1 MCRRATGSAITTFGR
16 NNFGFNNFGLNAVED
31 RTVHGDKPHFYGIA
45 RVIRAASIP
54 IILIWVAIAA
64 FLNVSVPQLEEVG
77 KLRSVS
83 MSPDDAPAVISMQRI
98 GEVFE
103 EYESNS
109 SVMIVLEG
117 QEPLGD
123 DTRAYYSELIADLEA
138 DTKHVEHIQDL
149 WSDPLTAAGAQSAD
163 GMSTYFQVY
172 LAGNQG
178 EALANESV
186 RAVQELVAESQPP
199 DGVAAYVT
207 GASALAAEQEEAG
220 HSSMRF
226 VEALTFLVITIMLVL
241 FFRSIVT
248 TLLILVMVGLSLMT
262 VRGAV
267 AFLGFHDIIG
277 LSTFATSLLVTL
289 AIAIAV
295 DYAIFLIGRYQEAK
309 GTGATSE
316 EAYYTM
322 FGGTAHVI
330 VGSGLTIAG
339 ATFCLSFTRLPY
351 FQSLGVPLALGMLV
365 LIAVAMT
372 FGPAVV
378 TVASKFG
385 LLAPKRDMRVRG
397 WRKVGA
403 ATVRWPG
410 AILVASVAVSL
421 IGLLALPGYQTSYN
435 DRKYL
440 PADIQSNIGYAAAER
455 HFSPAR
461 LNPEVLMVETD
472 HDLRNPADFIV
483 IEKIAKAL
491 FAVEGIGRVQT
502 ITRPDGKPIES
513 TSIPYIMSRQNT
525 TQQLN
530 EKYMLDRMDDMRAQ
544 ADSLQTTINVME
556 RMQALMTQMSAITT
570 SMVGKT
576 RTMTADITQLRDH
589 IADLD
594 DFVRPIR
601 NYFYWEPNCYNIP
614 VCHSMRSLFDLIDG
628 TNLLTENT
636 QELLPD
642 LERMAAI
649 MPELIAL
656 MPSQIESMKSQRDN
670 MLTQYQTQNSQLE
683 AGAEMSVDSGAMGD
697 AFNDAWNADTFYLPP
712 EAFENK
718 DFQSG
723 IEQFI
728 SPNGHAVRFI
738 IAHEDDPLS
747 PAGIEKIDGLKT
759 AAKEAIKGTPLEG
772 ARVYLGG
779 TAATF
784 KDMADGTRYDLLIAG
799 IAAIGLIFIIMLI
812 LTRAVIAAAVI
823 VGTVVLSLGAS
834 FGLSVLVWQ
843 HFVGIEL
850 HWMVLPMA
858 VIILLAVG
866 ADYNLLVVS
875 RLKEEIQAGVGTGL
889 IRTMGGSGSVVTA
902 AGMVFALTMMTMA
915 VSDLTII
922 GQVGTTIGMGLIFDT
937 LVIRSFMTPSIAA
950 LLGRWFWWPQKIRT
964 RPVPVPWG
972 AGASGGGDGDGD
984 GDDGGGGAPRA
995 RASAQ

>member
-1 MCRRATGSAITTFGR
+1 MSTPTRH
-16 NNFGFNNFGLNAVED
+16 D
-31 RTVHGDKPHFYGIA
+31 RPHFYGIA
-45 RVIRAASIP
+45 RVIRRASLP
-54 IILIWVAIAA
+54 IILIWVALAA
-64 FLNVSVPQLEEVG
+64 FLNIAVSQLEEVG
-77 KLRSVS
+77 KARSVS
-83 MSPDDAPAVISMQRI
+83 MSPDEAPAVISMERI

-103 EYESNS
+103 EYESS
-109 SVMIVLEG
+109 SSAMIVLEG
-117 QEPLGD
+117 EQPLSD
-123 DTRAYYSELIADLEA
+123 DARRYYADLIAALEA
-138 DTKHVEHIQDL
+138 DPTHVEHVQDL
-149 WSDPLTAAGAQSAD
+149 WGDPLTAAGAQSAD
-163 GMSTYFQVY
+163 GRSMYFQIN

-186 RAVQELVAESQPP
+186 AAVQKLVADSEPP
-199 DGVAAYVT
+199 AGVSAYVT
-207 GASALAAEQEEAG
+207 GASVLAAEQETAG
-220 HSSMRF
+220 TESLRL

-267 AFLGFHDIIG
+267 AFLGYHDIIG

-295 DYAIFLIGRYQEAK
+295 DYAIFLVGRYQEARGK
-309 GTGATSE
+309 GETPES
-316 EAYYTM
+316 AYHTM

-351 FQSLGVPLALGMLV
+351 FQTLGVPLALGMLV
-365 LIAVAMT
+365 LICVAMT
-372 FGPAVV
+372 FGPAVI
-378 TVASKFG
+378 TVASRFG
-385 LLAPKRDMRVRG
+385 LLEPKRAMRVRG
-397 WRKVGA
+397 WRKIGA

-435 DRKYL
+435 DRNYL
-440 PADIQSNIGYAAAER
+440 PADIDSNVGYAAAER

-461 LNPEVLMVETD
+461 LNPEMLMVETD
-472 HDLRNPADFIV
+472 RDLRNSADFIV
-483 IEKIAKAL
+483 IDKIAKAL

-502 ITRPDGKPIES
+502 ITRPDGTPIEG
-513 TSIPYIMSRQNT
+513 TTIPYIMSRQGG
-525 TQQLN
+525 TQKLN
-530 EKYMLDRMDDMRAQ
+530 EKYMLDRMDDMSVQ
-544 ADSLQTTINVME
+544 AASLDTTIATME
-556 RMQALMTQMSAITT
+556 KMQSLMGQMSDVTT
-570 SMVGKT
+570 SMVAKT
-576 RTMTADITQLRDH
+576 KTMTEDITQLRDH

-594 DFVRPIR
+594 DFLRPIR
-601 NYFYWEPNCYNIP
+601 SYLYWEPHCYDIP
-614 VCHSMRSLFDLIDG
+614 VCWSMRSVFDLIDG
-628 TNLLTENT
+628 TNLLTDNV
-636 QELLPD
+636 QQLVPD
-642 LERMAAI
+642 LERLAAL
-649 MPELIAL
+649 MPELVKPL
-656 MPSQIESMKSQRDN
+656 PSQIESMKSQRDM
-670 MLTQYQTQNSQLE
+670 MLTMQQTQGGQLK
-683 AGAEMSVDSGAMGD
+683 ASAEMGGDATDMGD
-697 AFNDAWNADTFYLPP
+697 AYNDAMNADTFYLPP
-712 EAFENK
+712 EAFQNK
-718 DFQSG
+718 DFESG
-723 IEQFI
+723 MEQFI

-738 IAHEDDPLS
+738 IAHEGDPLS
-747 PAGIEKIDGLKT
+747 PDGIEKIDALKA

-772 ARVYLGG
+772 SKIYLGG

-784 KDMADGTRYDLLIAG
+784 KDMADGTQYDLLIAG

-812 LTRAVIAAAVI
+812 LTRAIVAAAVI

-875 RLKEEIQAGVGTGL
+875 RLKEEVHAGIGTGL

-915 VSDLTII
+915 ISDLTIM

-950 LLGRWFWWPQKIRT
+950 LLGPWFWWPQRVRS
-964 RPVPVPWG
+964 RPKPSPWPPV
-972 AGASGGGDGDGD
+972 
-984 GDDGGGGAPRA
+984 APRA
-995 RASAQ
+995 RESAH

>member
-1 MCRRATGSAITTFGR
+1 MFGCGRARPDIKESPVDGHR
-16 NNFGFNNFGLNAVED
+16 
-31 RTVHGDKPHFYGIA
+31 PHFYGIA
-45 RVIRAASIP
+45 RFIRLASIP
-54 IILIWVAIAA
+54 IILIWVGIAA

-77 KLRSVS
+77 KQRSVS
-83 MSPDDAPAVISMQRI
+83 MSPDEAPAVISMQRI
-98 GEVFE
+98 GAVFE

-109 SVMIVLEG
+109 SAMIVLEG

-123 DTRAYYSELIADLEA
+123 EARAYYADLIAALEA
-138 DTKHVEHIQDL
+138 DTRHVEHVQDL

-163 GMSTYFQVY
+163 GKATYFQVY

-186 RAVQELVAESQPP
+186 RAVQEVVDNSQPP
-199 DGVAAYVT
+199 EGVEAYVT
-207 GASALAAEQEEAG
+207 GPSALAAEQEDAG
-220 HSSMRF
+220 HNSMRF
-226 VEALTFLVITIMLVL
+226 VEALTFLVITIMLLL

-267 AFLGFHDIIG
+267 AFLGYHEIIG

-309 GTGATSE
+309 GSGATAE

-378 TVASKFG
+378 TVASRFG
-385 LLAPKRDMRVRG
+385 LLAPKRAMRVRG
-397 WRKVGA
+397 WRKIGA

-435 DRKYL
+435 DRMYL
-440 PADIQSNIGYAAAER
+440 PDDIESNIGYAAAER

-472 HDLRNPADFIV
+472 RDLRNSADFIV
-483 IEKIAKAL
+483 IEKVAKAL
-491 FAVEGIGRVQT
+491 FAVEGIGQVQT
-502 ITRPDGKPIES
+502 ITRPDGTPIEG
-513 TSIPYIMSRQNT
+513 TTIPYAMSRQGG
-525 TQQLN
+525 TQDLN
-530 EKYMLDRMDDMRAQ
+530 EKYMSDRMDDMLVQ
-544 ADSLQTTINVME
+544 ADELQTTINTMSE
-556 RMQALMTQMSAITT
+556 MQALMTQMAGVTQ
-570 SMVGKT
+570 SMVAKT
-576 RTMTADITQLRDH
+576 KTMAADVTQLRDN
-589 IADLD
+589 IANLD
-594 DFVRPIR
+594 DFLRPLR
-601 NYFYWEPNCYNIP
+601 NYFYWEPHCFNIP
-614 VCHSMRSLFDLIDG
+614 VCWSIRSIFDLIDG
-628 TNLLTENT
+628 TNLLTDNI
-636 QELLPD
+636 QELVPD
-642 LERMAAI
+642 LERLAEL
-649 MPELIAL
+649 MPQLIAL
-656 MPSQIESMKSQRDN
+656 MPSQIESMRSQREM
-670 MLTQYQTQNSQLE
+670 MLTMYQTQNGQQEQMAALRE
-683 AGAEMSVDSGAMGD
+683 DSTAMGD
-697 AFNDAWNADTFYLPP
+697 AFNDAWNADSFYLPP
-712 EAFENK
+712 EAFDNA
-718 DFQSG
+718 DFQRG

-728 SPNGHAVRFI
+728 SPNGEAVRFI
-738 IAHEDDPLS
+738 IAHEGDPLS
-747 PAGIEKIDGLKT
+747 PDGIAKIDALKT
-759 AAKEAIKGTPLEG
+759 AAKEAIKGTPWEG
-772 ARVYLGG
+772 AEIYLGG

-784 KDMADGTRYDLLIAG
+784 KDMADGTSYDLLIAG
-799 IAAIGLIFIIMLI
+799 IAAISLIFIIMLI
-812 LTRAVIAAAVI
+812 LTRAIVAAAVI

-834 FGLSVLVWQ
+834 FGLSVLLWQ
-843 HFVGIEL
+843 HILGMEL

-866 ADYNLLVVS
+866 ADYNLLVVA
-875 RLKEEIQAGVGTGL
+875 RLKEEIGAGVRTGL

-950 LLGRWFWWPQKIRT
+950 LLGRWFWWPQRVRT
-964 RPVPVPWG
+964 RPVPAPWPKPDPQPVTTG
-972 AGASGGGDGDGD
+972 S
-984 GDDGGGGAPRA
+984 
-995 RASAQ
+995 

>member
-1 MCRRATGSAITTFGR
+1 MDGP
-16 NNFGFNNFGLNAVED
+16 
-31 RTVHGDKPHFYGIA
+31 KPHFYGIA
-45 RVIRAASIP
+45 RIIRLASIP
-54 IILIWVAIAA
+54 LILIWIAVAA
-64 FLNVSVPQLEEVG
+64 FFNISVPQLEEVG

-117 QEPLGD
+117 DEALGD
-123 DTRAYYSELIADLEA
+123 DTRAYYADLIASLEA
-138 DTKHVEHIQDL
+138 DTKHVEHVQDL

-163 GMSTYFQVY
+163 GKSTYFQVY

-199 DGVAAYVT
+199 EGVQAHVT

-226 VEALTFLVITIMLVL
+226 VEALTFLVITIMLLL

-295 DYAIFLIGRYQEAK
+295 DYAIFLIGRYQEAR
-309 GTGATSE
+309 GTGATRE

-372 FGPAVV
+372 FGPALV
-378 TVASKFG
+378 TVASRFG
-385 LLAPKRDMRVRG
+385 LLEPKRAMRVRG
-397 WRKVGA
+397 WRKMGA
-403 ATVRWPG
+403 LTVRWPG
-410 AILVASVAVSL
+410 AILAASVLVSL

-435 DRKYL
+435 DRNYL
-440 PADIQSNIGYAAAER
+440 PDDIQSNVGYAAAER

-461 LNPEVLMVETD
+461 LNPEVVMVETD
-472 HDLRNPADFIV
+472 HDLRNSADFIV
-483 IEKIAKAL
+483 IDKIAKAL

-502 ITRPDGKPIES
+502 ITRPDGKPIKS
-513 TSIPYIMSRQNT
+513 TSIPYMMSRQGG
-525 TQQLN
+525 TQDLN
-530 EKYMLDRMDDMRAQ
+530 EKYMLDRMDDMLLQ
-544 ADSLQTTINVME
+544 AEELQKTINTME
-556 RMQALMTQMSAITT
+556 KMQSLMTEMSGITN
-570 SMVGKT
+570 SLVVKM
-576 RTMTADITQLRDH
+576 RDMTVNVVELRDH

-594 DFVRPIR
+594 DFVRPVR
-601 NYFYWEPNCYNIP
+601 NYFYWEPHCYNIP
-614 VCHSMRSLFDLIDG
+614 VCWSMRSLFDMIDG
-628 TNLLTENT
+628 MNT
-636 QELLPD
+636 MTDSIQEMLPD
-642 LERMAAI
+642 MERMAAL

-656 MPSQIESMKSQRDN
+656 MPSQIESMRSQQQM
-670 MLTQYQTQNSQLE
+670 MLKMYQTQNGQQE
-683 AGAEMSVDSGAMGD
+683 QMAAMRDDSTAMGD
-697 AFNDAWNADTFYLPP
+697 AFNDAWNDDTFYLPP
-712 EAFENK
+712 EAFDNA
-718 DFQSG
+718 DFQRG

-738 IAHEDDPLS
+738 IAHEGDPLS
-747 PAGIEKIDGLKT
+747 PDGIEKIDALRT
-759 AAKEAIKGTPLEG
+759 AAKEAVKGTPLEG
-772 ARVYLGG
+772 SKIYLGG

-812 LTRAVIAAAVI
+812 LTRAIIAAAVI

-843 HFVGIEL
+843 HIVGIEL

-875 RLKEEIQAGVGTGL
+875 RLKEEVHAGVQTGL

-950 LLGRWFWWPQKIRT
+950 LLGRWFWWPQNIRY
-964 RPVPVPWG
+964 RPVPVPWPKPRPRP
-972 AGASGGGDGDGD
+972 AS
-984 GDDGGGGAPRA
+984 DDPTPENVPG
-995 RASAQ
+995 

>member
-1 MCRRATGSAITTFGR
+1 MNGPR
-16 NNFGFNNFGLNAVED
+16 
-31 RTVHGDKPHFYGIA
+31 PHFYGIA
-45 RVIRAASIP
+45 RFIRLSSIP

-64 FLNVSVPQLEEVG
+64 FFNVSVPQLEEVG

-117 QEPLGD
+117 DEPLGD
-123 DTRAYYSELIADLEA
+123 DSRRYYADLIGALEA

-163 GMSTYFQVY
+163 GKSTYFQVY

-186 RAVQELVAESQPP
+186 RAVQELVGESQPP
-199 DGVAAYVT
+199 EGVQAYVT

-226 VEALTFLVITIMLVL
+226 VEALTFLVITIMLLL

-267 AFLGFHDIIG
+267 AFLGFHEIIG

-295 DYAIFLIGRYQEAK
+295 DYAIFLIGRYQEAR
-309 GTGATSE
+309 GAGATPE

-372 FGPAVV
+372 FGPALV
-378 TVASKFG
+378 TIATRFG
-385 LLAPKRDMRVRG
+385 LLEPKRAMRVRG
-397 WRKVGA
+397 WRKIGA
-403 ATVRWPG
+403 VTVRWPG
-410 AILVASVAVSL
+410 AILAASVMVSL

-435 DRKYL
+435 DRMYL
-440 PADIQSNIGYAAAER
+440 PDDIESNVGYAAAER

-461 LNPEVLMVETD
+461 LNPEVIMVESD
-472 HDLRNPADFIV
+472 HDLRNSADFLV
-483 IEKIAKAL
+483 IDKIAKAL
-491 FAVEGIGRVQT
+491 FDVEGIGRVQT
-502 ITRPDGKPIES
+502 ITRPDGKPIKS
-513 TSIPYIMSRQNT
+513 TSIPYMMSRQGG
-525 TQQLN
+525 TQDLN
-530 EKYMLDRMDDMRAQ
+530 EKYMSDRMDDMLVQ
-544 ADSLQTTINVME
+544 ADSLQTTINTME
-556 RMQALMTQMSAITT
+556 KMHALMGQMSAITI
-570 SMVGKT
+570 SMVEKT
-576 RTMTADITQLRDH
+576 RTMTADITELRDH
-589 IADLD
+589 ISDLD
-594 DFVRPIR
+594 DFIRPIR
-601 NYFYWEPNCYNIP
+601 SYFYWEPHCYNIP
-614 VCHSMRSLFDLIDG
+614 VCWSMRSLFDMIDG

-636 QELLPD
+636 QDLLPD

-649 MPELIAL
+649 MPELIKL
-656 MPSQIESMKSQRDN
+656 MPSQIESMRSQQQM
-670 MLTQYQTQNSQLE
+670 MLKMHQTQSAQQDQQTVMRE
-683 AGAEMSVDSGAMGD
+683 DATAMGD
-697 AFNDAWNADTFYLPP
+697 AFNDAWNDDTFYLPP

-718 DFQSG
+718 DFQRG

-738 IAHEDDPLS
+738 VAHEGDPLS
-747 PAGIEKIDGLKT
+747 PDGIEKIPALAT
-759 AAKEAIKGTPLEG
+759 AAKEAVKGTPLEG
-772 ARVYLGG
+772 SRIYLGG

-812 LTRAVIAAAVI
+812 ITRAIVAAAVI

-843 HFVGIEL
+843 HMLGIEL

-866 ADYNLLVVS
+866 ADYNLLVVA
-875 RLKEEIQAGVGTGL
+875 RLKEEVHAGVQTGL

-950 LLGRWFWWPQKIRT
+950 LLGRWFWWPQRVRY
-964 RPVPVPWG
+964 RPVPQPWPKPEREPV
-972 AGASGGGDGDGD
+972 S
-984 GDDGGGGAPRA
+984 
-995 RASAQ
+995 S

>member
-1 MCRRATGSAITTFGR
+1 MSTPGGH
-16 NNFGFNNFGLNAVED
+16 D
-31 RTVHGDKPHFYGIA
+31 RPHFYGIA
-45 RVIRAASIP
+45 RFIRRASLP
-54 IILIWVAIAA
+54 IILIWIAVAA
-64 FLNVSVPQLEEVG
+64 FLNISVPQLEEVG

-83 MSPDDAPAVISMQRI
+83 MSPDEAPAVISMERI

-103 EYESNS
+103 EYESS
-109 SVMIVLEG
+109 SSAMIVLEG
-117 QEPLGD
+117 EQPLGD
-123 DTRAYYSELIADLEA
+123 EVRRYYADLIEA
-138 DTKHVEHIQDL
+138 LESNPTHVEHVQDL
-149 WSDPLTAAGAQSAD
+149 WSDPLTAAGAQSGD
-163 GMSTYFQVY
+163 GRSMYFQVN

-186 RAVQELVAESQPP
+186 AVVQKLVAESQPP
-199 DGVAAYVT
+199 PGVEAYVT
-207 GASALAAEQEEAG
+207 GASVLAAEQETAG
-220 HSSMRF
+220 TESLRL

-248 TLLILVMVGLSLMT
+248 TVLILVMVGLSLMT
-262 VRGAV
+262 VRGTV
-267 AFLGFHDIIG
+267 AFLGYHDIIG

-295 DYAIFLIGRYQEAK
+295 DYAIFLVGRYQEARGK
-309 GTGATSE
+309 GETPES
-316 EAYYTM
+316 AYHTM

-351 FQSLGVPLALGMLV
+351 FQTLGVPLALGMLV
-365 LIAVAMT
+365 LICVAMT
-372 FGPAVV
+372 FGPAVI
-378 TVASKFG
+378 TVASRFG
-385 LLAPKRDMRVRG
+385 LLEPKRDMRVRG
-397 WRKVGA
+397 WRKIGA

-435 DRKYL
+435 DRNYL
-440 PADIQSNIGYAAAER
+440 PADIDSNIGYAAAER

-461 LNPEVLMVETD
+461 LNPEMLMIETD
-472 HDLRNPADFIV
+472 RDLRNSADFIV
-483 IEKIAKAL
+483 IDKIAKAL

-502 ITRPDGKPIES
+502 ITRPDGTPIEG
-513 TSIPYIMSRQNT
+513 TTIPYIMSRQGG
-525 TQQLN
+525 TQKLN
-530 EKYMLDRMDDMRAQ
+530 EKYMLDRMDDMSVQ
-544 ADSLQTTINVME
+544 AASLDTTIATME
-556 RMQALMTQMSAITT
+556 KMMSLMGQMSEITN
-570 SMVGKT
+570 SMVAKT
-576 RTMTADITQLRDH
+576 KTMTADITELRDH

-594 DFVRPIR
+594 DFLRPIR
-601 NYFYWEPNCYNIP
+601 NYFYWEPHCYNIP
-614 VCHSMRSLFDLIDG
+614 VCWSMRSVFDLIDG
-628 TNLLTENT
+628 TNLLTDSV
-636 QELLPD
+636 QDLVPD
-642 LERMAAI
+642 LERLAAT
-649 MPELIAL
+649 MPELIKL
-656 MPSQIESMKSQRDN
+656 MPSQIESMKSQRDM
-670 MLTQYQTQNSQLE
+670 MLTMQQTQGGQLR
-683 AGAEMSVDSGAMGD
+683 ASAEMSGDATDMGD
-697 AFNDAWNADTFYLPP
+697 AYNDAMNADTFYLPP
-712 EAFENK
+712 EAFDNA

-723 IEQFI
+723 MEQFI

-738 IAHEDDPLS
+738 IAHEGDPLS
-747 PAGIEKIDGLKT
+747 PDGIKKIDALKS
-759 AAKEAIKGTPLEG
+759 AAKEAIKGTPFEG
-772 ARVYLGG
+772 SKIYLGG

-784 KDMADGTRYDLLIAG
+784 KDMADGTQFDLLIAG

-812 LTRAVIAAAVI
+812 LTRAVVAAAVI

-843 HFVGIEL
+843 HVVGIEL

-875 RLKEEIQAGVGTGL
+875 RLKEEVHAGIGTGL

-915 VSDLTII
+915 ISDLTIM

-950 LLGRWFWWPQKIRT
+950 LLGRWFWWPQHV
-964 RPVPVPWG
+964 RPRPRPSPWPEG
-972 AGASGGGDGDGD
+972 PAGP
-984 GDDGGGGAPRA
+984 APRA
-995 RASAQ
+995 RMSAR

>member
-1 MCRRATGSAITTFGR
+1 
-16 NNFGFNNFGLNAVED
+16 
-31 RTVHGDKPHFYGIA
+31 
-45 RVIRAASIP
+45 
-54 IILIWVAIAA
+54 
-64 FLNVSVPQLEEVG
+64 G
-77 KLRSVS
+77 K
-83 MSPDDAPAVISMQRI
+83 
-98 GEVFE
+98 VFE

-123 DTRAYYSELIADLEA
+123 DTRAYYADLIHRLEA
-138 DTKHVEHIQDL
+138 DTTHVEHVQDL

-163 GMSTYFQVY
+163 GKATYFQVY

-186 RAVQELVAESQPP
+186 HAVQEVVDASQPP

-207 GASALAAEQEEAG
+207 GASALSADQQEASHG
-220 HSSMRF
+220 SMRF
-226 VEALTFLVITIMLVL
+226 VEALTFLVIIIMLVL
-241 FFRSIVT
+241 FFRSILT
-248 TLLILVMVGLSLMT
+248 TVLILVMVGLSLVT

-295 DYAIFLIGRYQEAK
+295 DYAIFLIGRYQEARGK
-309 GTGATSE
+309 GATAE
-316 EAYYTM
+316 EAYFTM

-378 TVASKFG
+378 TVATRFG
-385 LLAPKRDMRVRG
+385 LLEPKRAMRVRG
-397 WRKVGA
+397 WRKIGA
-403 ATVRWPG
+403 VTVRWPG

-421 IGLLALPGYQTSYN
+421 VGLLALPGYQTSYN
-435 DRKYL
+435 DRRYL

-461 LNPEVLMVETD
+461 LNPEMVMVETD
-472 HDLRNPADFIV
+472 HDLRTPADFIV

-502 ITRPDGKPIES
+502 ITRPDGTPIES
-513 TSIPYIMSRQNT
+513 TSIPYIMSRQST
-525 TQQLN
+525 TSQLN
-530 EKYMLDRMDDMRAQ
+530 EKYMLDRMDDMQAQ
-544 ADSLQTTINVME
+544 AEELQTTIDVME
-556 RMQALMTQMSAITT
+556 RMQSLMGQMSEITN
-570 SMVGKT
+570 SMVVKMK
-576 RTMTADITQLRDH
+576 TMTMDIAQMRDQ
-589 IADLD
+589 IEVLD
-594 DFVRPIR
+594 DFFRPIR
-601 NYFYWEPNCYNIP
+601 NYFYWEPHCYNIP
-614 VCHSMRSLFDLIDG
+614 VCWSMRSIFDLLDG
-628 TNLLTENT
+628 VNLLTDSVEDMV
-636 QELLPD
+636 PD
-642 LERMAAI
+642 MERLAAL
-649 MPELIAL
+649 MPQLIEL
-656 MPSQIESMKSQRDN
+656 MPSQIETMKSQRDM
-670 MLTQYQTQNSQLE
+670 MLTQMQTNKGQLE
-683 AGAEMSVDSGAMGD
+683 AAADMQVDAGAMGD
-697 AFNDAWNADTFYLPP
+697 AYNDAWNADSFYLPP
-712 EAFENK
+712 EAFENA
-718 DFQSG
+718 DFQRG

-728 SPNGHAVRFI
+728 SPDGHAVRFI
-738 IAHEDDPLS
+738 VAHEGDPLS
-747 PAGIEKIDGLKT
+747 PEGVQKIDKLKT

-772 ARVYLGG
+772 SKIYLGG

-812 LTRAVIAAAVI
+812 LTRAVVAAAVI

-843 HFVGIEL
+843 HLVGIEL

-866 ADYNLLVVS
+866 ADYNLLVVA
-875 RLKEEIQAGVGTGL
+875 RLKEEVHAGMKTGL

-950 LLGRWFWWPQKIRT
+950 LLGRWFWWPQQIRT
-964 RPVPVPWG
+964 RPVPSPWPPV
-972 AGASGGGDGDGD
+972 
-984 GDDGGGGAPRA
+984 PRA
-995 RASAQ
+995 RASEQ

>member
-1 MCRRATGSAITTFGR
+1 MSTANRH
-16 NNFGFNNFGLNAVED
+16 D
-31 RTVHGDKPHFYGIA
+31 RPHFYGIA
-45 RVIRAASIP
+45 RVIRRASLP
-54 IILIWVAIAA
+54 IILIWIALAA
-64 FLNVSVPQLEEVG
+64 FLNIAVPQLEAVG
-77 KLRSVS
+77 KARSVS
-83 MSPDDAPAVISMQRI
+83 MSPDEAPAVISMERI

-103 EYESNS
+103 EYESS
-109 SVMIVLEG
+109 SSAMIVLEG
-117 QEPLGD
+117 DQPLGD
-123 DTRAYYSELIADLEA
+123 DARRYYSELIAALEA
-138 DTKHVEHIQDL
+138 DPTHVEHVQDL
-149 WSDPLTAAGAQSAD
+149 WSDPLTAAGAQSGD
-163 GMSTYFQVY
+163 GLSMYFQVN

-186 RAVQELVAESQPP
+186 AAVQKVVADSQPP
-199 DGVAAYVT
+199 DGVSAYVT
-207 GASALAAEQEEAG
+207 GASVLAAEQETAG
-220 HSSMRF
+220 TESLRL

-267 AFLGFHDIIG
+267 AFLGYHDIIG

-295 DYAIFLIGRYQEAK
+295 DYAIFLVGRYQEARGK
-309 GTGATSE
+309 GETPES
-316 EAYYTM
+316 AYHTM

-351 FQSLGVPLALGMLV
+351 FQTLGVPLALGMLV
-365 LIAVAMT
+365 LICVAMT
-372 FGPAVV
+372 FGPAVI
-378 TVASKFG
+378 TVASRFG
-385 LLAPKRDMRVRG
+385 LLEPKRAMRVRG
-397 WRKVGA
+397 WRKIGA

-435 DRKYL
+435 DRNYL
-440 PADIQSNIGYAAAER
+440 PADIDSNVGYAAAER

-461 LNPEVLMVETD
+461 LNPEMLMIETD
-472 HDLRNPADFIV
+472 RDLRNSADFIV
-483 IEKIAKAL
+483 IDKIAKAL

-502 ITRPDGKPIES
+502 ITRPDGTPIEG
-513 TSIPYIMSRQNT
+513 TTIPYMMSRQGG
-525 TQQLN
+525 TQKLH
-530 EKYMLDRMDDMRAQ
+530 EKYMMDRMDDMSVQ
-544 ADSLQTTINVME
+544 AASLQDTINTME
-556 RMQALMTQMSAITT
+556 KMMSLMGQMSAITT
-570 SMVGKT
+570 SMVEKT
-576 RTMTADITQLRDH
+576 KTMTADITELRDH

-594 DFVRPIR
+594 DFLRPIR
-601 NYFYWEPNCYNIP
+601 NYFYWEPHCYNIP
-614 VCHSMRSLFDLIDG
+614 VCWSMRSIFDLIDG
-628 TNLLTENT
+628 TNLLTDNV
-636 QELLPD
+636 QDLVPD
-642 LERMAAI
+642 LERLAAT
-649 MPELIAL
+649 MPELIKL
-656 MPSQIESMKSQRDN
+656 MPSQIESMKSQRDM
-670 MLTQYQTQNSQLE
+670 MLTMQQTQGGQLD
-683 AGAEMSVDSGAMGD
+683 AAAEMNVDATDMGD
-697 AFNDAWNADTFYLPP
+697 AFNDAMNADTFYLPP
-712 EAFENK
+712 EAFDNA

-723 IEQFI
+723 IDQFI

-738 IAHEDDPLS
+738 IAHEGDPLS
-747 PAGIEKIDGLKT
+747 PDGIKKIDALKT

-772 ARVYLGG
+772 STIYLGG

-784 KDMADGTRYDLLIAG
+784 KDMADGTQYDLLIAG

-812 LTRAVIAAAVI
+812 LTRAVVAAAVI

-843 HFVGIEL
+843 HLVGIEL

-875 RLKEEIQAGVGTGL
+875 RLKEEVHAGIGTGL

-915 VSDLTII
+915 VSDLTIM

-950 LLGRWFWWPQKIRT
+950 LLGPWFWWPQRVRP
-964 RPVPVPWG
+964 RPVPSPWPDVP
-972 AGASGGGDGDGD
+972 
-984 GDDGGGGAPRA
+984 PRA
-995 RASAQ
+995 RVSAH

>member
-1 MCRRATGSAITTFGR
+1 MSTPGR
-16 NNFGFNNFGLNAVED
+16 HD
-31 RTVHGDKPHFYGIA
+31 RPHFYGIA
-45 RVIRAASIP
+45 RFIRRASVP
-54 IILIWVAIAA
+54 IILIWVALAA
-64 FLNVSVPQLEEVG
+64 FLNIAVPQLEEVG

-83 MSPDDAPAVISMQRI
+83 MSPDEAPAVISMERI

-103 EYESNS
+103 EYESS
-109 SVMIVLEG
+109 SSAMIVLEAD
-117 QEPLGD
+117 QPLGD
-123 DTRAYYSELIADLEA
+123 DARRYYSDLIAALEA
-138 DTKHVEHIQDL
+138 DPTHVEHVQDL
-149 WSDPLTAAGAQSAD
+149 WSDPLTAAGAQSGD
-163 GMSTYFQVY
+163 GRSMYFQVN

-186 RAVQELVAESQPP
+186 AAVQKLVADSAPP
-199 DGVAAYVT
+199 DGVSAYVT
-207 GASALAAEQEEAG
+207 GASVLAAEQETAG
-220 HSSMRF
+220 TESLRL

-241 FFRSIVT
+241 FFRSVVT
-248 TLLILVMVGLSLMT
+248 TVLILVMVGLSLMT

-267 AFLGFHDIIG
+267 AFLGYHDIIG

-295 DYAIFLIGRYQEAK
+295 DYAIFLVGRYQEARAN
-309 GTGATSE
+309 GESPE
-316 EAYYTM
+316 SAYHTM

-351 FQSLGVPLALGMLV
+351 FQTLGVPLALGMLV
-365 LIAVAMT
+365 LICVAMT
-372 FGPAVV
+372 FGPAVI
-378 TVASKFG
+378 TVASRFG
-385 LLAPKRDMRVRG
+385 LLEPKRAMRVRG
-397 WRKVGA
+397 WRKIGA

-435 DRKYL
+435 DRNYL
-440 PADIQSNIGYAAAER
+440 PADIDSNIGYAAAER

-461 LNPEVLMVETD
+461 LNPEMLMIETD
-472 HDLRNPADFIV
+472 RDLRNSADFIV
-483 IEKIAKAL
+483 IDKIAKAL

-502 ITRPDGKPIES
+502 ITRPDGTPIEG
-513 TSIPYIMSRQNT
+513 TTIPYMMSRQGG
-525 TQQLN
+525 TQKLH
-530 EKYMLDRMDDMRAQ
+530 EKYMTDRMDDMSVQ
-544 ADSLQTTINVME
+544 AAALQDTINTME
-556 RMQALMTQMSAITT
+556 KMMSLMGQMSEITN
-570 SMVGKT
+570 SMVAKT
-576 RTMTADITQLRDH
+576 KTMTADITELRDH

-594 DFVRPIR
+594 DFLRPIR
-601 NYFYWEPNCYNIP
+601 AYFYWEPHCYNIP
-614 VCHSMRSLFDLIDG
+614 VCWSMRSIFDLIDG
-628 TNLLTENT
+628 TNLLTDNV
-636 QELLPD
+636 QDLVPD
-642 LERMAAI
+642 LERLAAT
-649 MPELIAL
+649 MPELLKL
-656 MPSQIESMKSQRDN
+656 MPSQIESMKSQRDM
-670 MLTQYQTQNSQLE
+670 MLTMQQTQGGQLD
-683 AGAEMSVDSGAMGD
+683 ASAEMNVDATDMGD
-697 AFNDAWNADTFYLPP
+697 AFNDAMNADTFYLPP
-712 EAFENK
+712 EAFQNK

-723 IEQFI
+723 IDQFI

-738 IAHEDDPLS
+738 IAHEGDPLS
-747 PAGIEKIDGLKT
+747 PDGIEKIDALKT

-772 ARVYLGG
+772 STIYLGG

-784 KDMADGTRYDLLIAG
+784 KDMADGTQYDLLIAG

-812 LTRAVIAAAVI
+812 LTRAVVAAAVI

-843 HFVGIEL
+843 HLVGIEL

-875 RLKEEIQAGVGTGL
+875 RLKEEVHAGIGTGL

-915 VSDLTII
+915 VSDLTIM

-950 LLGRWFWWPQKIRT
+950 LLGPWFWWPQRVRP
-964 RPVPVPWG
+964 RPVPSPWPP
-972 AGASGGGDGDGD
+972 AS
-984 GDDGGGGAPRA
+984 PRA
-995 RASAQ
+995 RVSAH

>member
-1 MCRRATGSAITTFGR
+1 MSMPNRH
-16 NNFGFNNFGLNAVED
+16 D
-31 RTVHGDKPHFYGIA
+31 RPHFYGVA
-45 RVIRAASIP
+45 RVIRRASLP
-54 IILIWVAIAA
+54 IILIWIALAA
-64 FLNVSVPQLEEVG
+64 FLNIAVPQLEAVG
-77 KLRSVS
+77 KARSVS
-83 MSPDDAPAVISMQRI
+83 MSPDEAPAVISMERI

-103 EYESNS
+103 EYESS
-109 SVMIVLEG
+109 SSAMIVLEG
-117 QEPLGD
+117 DQPLGD
-123 DTRAYYSELIADLEA
+123 DARRYYSGLIAALEA
-138 DTKHVEHIQDL
+138 DPTHVQHVQDL
-149 WSDPLTAAGAQSAD
+149 WSDPLTAAGAQSGD
-163 GMSTYFQVY
+163 GLSMYFQVN

-186 RAVQELVAESQPP
+186 AAVQKLVADSQPP
-199 DGVAAYVT
+199 PGVKAYVT
-207 GASALAAEQEEAG
+207 GASVLAAEQETAG
-220 HSSMRF
+220 TESLRM

-267 AFLGFHDIIG
+267 AFLGYHDIIG

-295 DYAIFLIGRYQEAK
+295 DYAIFLVGRYQEARGK
-309 GTGATSE
+309 GETPES
-316 EAYYTM
+316 AYHTM

-351 FQSLGVPLALGMLV
+351 FQTLGVPLALGMLV
-365 LIAVAMT
+365 LICVAMT
-372 FGPAVV
+372 FGPAVI
-378 TVASKFG
+378 TVASRFG
-385 LLAPKRDMRVRG
+385 LLEPKRAMRVRG
-397 WRKVGA
+397 WRKIGA

-421 IGLLALPGYQTSYN
+421 IGLLALSGYQTSYN
-435 DRKYL
+435 DRNYL
-440 PADIQSNIGYAAAER
+440 PADIDSNIGYAAAER

-461 LNPEVLMVETD
+461 LNPEMLMVETD
-472 HDLRNPADFIV
+472 RDLRNSADFIV
-483 IEKIAKAL
+483 IDKIAKAL

-502 ITRPDGKPIES
+502 ITRPDGTPIDG
-513 TSIPYIMSRQNT
+513 TTIPYMMSRQGG
-525 TQQLN
+525 TQKLH
-530 EKYMLDRMDDMRAQ
+530 EKYMMDRMDDMSVQ
-544 ADSLQTTINVME
+544 ASALQDTINTME
-556 RMQALMTQMSAITT
+556 KMMSLMGQMSEITN
-570 SMVGKT
+570 SMVAKT
-576 RTMTADITQLRDH
+576 KTMTADITQLRDH

-594 DFVRPIR
+594 DFLRPIR
-601 NYFYWEPNCYNIP
+601 NYLYWEPHCYNIP
-614 VCHSMRSLFDLIDG
+614 VCWSMRSIFDLIDG
-628 TNLLTENT
+628 TNMLTDSV
-636 QELLPD
+636 QELVPE
-642 LERMAAI
+642 LERLAAL
-649 MPELIAL
+649 MPQLVEL
-656 MPSQIESMKSQRDN
+656 MPSQIESMKSQRDM
-670 MLTQYQTQNSQLE
+670 MLTMQQTQGGQLD
-683 AGAEMSVDSGAMGD
+683 AAAEMNVDATDMGD
-697 AFNDAWNADTFYLPP
+697 AFNDAMNADTFYLPP
-712 EAFENK
+712 EAFDNA

-723 IEQFI
+723 IDQFI

-738 IAHEDDPLS
+738 IAHEGDPLS
-747 PAGIEKIDGLKT
+747 PDGINKIDALKT

-772 ARVYLGG
+772 STIYLGG

-784 KDMADGTRYDLLIAG
+784 KDMADGTQYDLLIAG

-812 LTRAVIAAAVI
+812 LTRAVVAAAVI

-843 HFVGIEL
+843 HLVGIEL

-875 RLKEEIQAGVGTGL
+875 RLKEEVHAGIGTGL

-915 VSDLTII
+915 VSDLTIM

-950 LLGRWFWWPQKIRT
+950 LLGPWFWWPQRV
-964 RPVPVPWG
+964 RPRPKPSPWPEP
-972 AGASGGGDGDGD
+972 AAE
-984 GDDGGGGAPRA
+984 RA
-995 RASAQ
+995 LQP

>member
-1 MCRRATGSAITTFGR
+1 MEG
-16 NNFGFNNFGLNAVED
+16 
-31 RTVHGDKPHFYGIA
+31 HKPHFYGIA
-45 RVIRAASIP
+45 RFIRLASVP
-54 IILIWVAIAA
+54 IILIWIAVAA
-64 FLNVSVPQLEEVG
+64 FLNVSVPQLEDVG

-83 MSPDDAPAVISMQRI
+83 MSPEDAPAVISMQRI

-117 QEPLGD
+117 EEPLGD
-123 DTRAYYSELIADLEA
+123 DTRDYYADLIGELEA
-138 DTKHVEHIQDL
+138 DTRHVEHVQDL
-149 WSDPLTAAGAQSAD
+149 WSDPLTASGAQSSD
-163 GMSTYFQVY
+163 GMATYFQVY
-172 LAGNQG
+172 LAGDQG

-186 RAVQELVAESQPP
+186 KTVQDMVAESQPP
-199 DGVAAYVT
+199 DGVRAYVT
-207 GASALAAEQEEAG
+207 GASALAAEQETAG
-220 HSSMRF
+220 HESMRM

-267 AFLGFHDIIG
+267 AFLGFHEIIG

-295 DYAIFLIGRYQEAK
+295 DYAIFLIGRYQEAVGK
-309 GTGATSE
+309 GETPES
-316 EAYYTM
+316 AYYTM

-351 FQSLGVPLALGMLV
+351 FQTLGVPLALGMLV
-365 LIAVAMT
+365 LILVAMT

-378 TVASKFG
+378 TSASRFG
-385 LLAPKRDMRVRG
+385 LLQPKRAMRVRG
-397 WRKVGA
+397 WRKIGA

-435 DRKYL
+435 DRNYL
-440 PADIQSNIGYAAAER
+440 PDSVQSNVGYAAAER

-461 LNPEVLMVETD
+461 LNPEMLMVETD

-491 FAVEGIGRVQT
+491 FGVEGIGRVQT
-502 ITRPDGKPIES
+502 ITRPDGTPIKS
-513 TSIPYIMSRQNT
+513 TSIPYIMSRQGG

-530 EKYMLDRMDDMRAQ
+530 EKYMLDRMDDMLVQ
-544 ADSLQTTINVME
+544 ADALQNTINTME
-556 RMQALMTQMSAITT
+556 RMQSLMGQMSEITT
-570 SMVGKT
+570 SMVAKT
-576 RTMTADITQLRDH
+576 KTMAVDVAELRDH

-594 DFVRPIR
+594 DFLRPIR
-601 NYFYWEPNCYNIP
+601 NYFYWEPHCYNIP
-614 VCHSMRSLFDLIDG
+614 VCWSMRSIFDMIDG
-628 TNLLTENT
+628 INLMTDNVQDLV
-636 QELLPD
+636 PD
-642 LERMAAI
+642 LERLAAT

-656 MPSQIESMKSQRDN
+656 MPSQIESMRSQRDM
-670 MLTQYQTQNSQLE
+670 MLTMYQTQNSQLE
-683 AGAEMSVDSGAMGD
+683 SGALMQEDSTAMGD
-697 AFNDAWNADTFYLPP
+697 AFNDAWNDDTFYLPP
-712 EAFENK
+712 EAFDNA
-718 DFQSG
+718 DFQRG
-723 IEQFI
+723 MEQFI

-738 IAHEDDPLS
+738 IAHEGDPLS
-747 PAGIEKIDGLKT
+747 PAGVEKIDAIKS

-784 KDMADGTRYDLLIAG
+784 KDMADGTRYDLLVAG

-812 LTRAVIAAAVI
+812 LTRAVVAAAVI

-843 HFVGIEL
+843 HLIGIEL

-875 RLKEEIQAGVGTGL
+875 RLKEEVHAGLHTGL

-915 VSDLTII
+915 ISDLTII

-950 LLGRWFWWPQKIRT
+950 LMGRWFWWPQRVRVRP
-964 RPVPVPWG
+964 RPVPWPAPLSG
-972 AGASGGGDGDGD
+972 EGLSGERAGLHTDT
-984 GDDGGGGAPRA
+984 P
-995 RASAQ
+995 

>member
-1 MCRRATGSAITTFGR
+1 MAPTNALAAHGR
-16 NNFGFNNFGLNAVED
+16 
-31 RTVHGDKPHFYGIA
+31 PHFYRIA
-45 RVIRAASIP
+45 RFIRLASVP

-64 FLNVSVPQLEEVG
+64 FLNISVPQLETVG
-77 KLRSVS
+77 KQRSVS
-83 MSPDDAPAVISMQRI
+83 MSPDEAPAVISMQRI

-117 QEPLGD
+117 EQPLGD
-123 DTRAYYSELIADLEA
+123 DSRAYYSRLIEQLEA
-138 DTKHVEHIQDL
+138 DNRHVEHIQDL
-149 WSDPLTAAGAQSAD
+149 WSDPLTASGAQSAD
-163 GMSTYFQVY
+163 GRATYFQVY

-186 RAVQELVAESQPP
+186 AAVQDIVAESEPP
-199 DGVAAYVT
+199 DGVSAYVT
-207 GASALAAEQEEAG
+207 GASALAAEQENAG
-220 HSSMRF
+220 HESMRV

-248 TLLILVMVGLSLMT
+248 TLLILVMVGLSLLT

-267 AFLGFHDIIG
+267 AFMGFHDIIG

-295 DYAIFLIGRYQEAK
+295 DYAIFLIGRYQEARGK
-309 GTGATSE
+309 GETRES
-316 EAYYTM
+316 AYYTM

-351 FQSLGVPLALGMLV
+351 FQTLGVPLALGMLV
-365 LIAVAMT
+365 LICVAMT

-378 TVASKFG
+378 TVAGRFG
-385 LLAPKRDMRVRG
+385 LLDPKRDMRVRG

-410 AILVASVAVSL
+410 AILVASIAVSL

-435 DRKYL
+435 DRNYL
-440 PADIQSNIGYAAAER
+440 PADIESNVGYAAAER

-461 LNPEVLMVETD
+461 LNPEVLMVESD
-472 HDLRNPADFIV
+472 QDLRNPADFIV
-483 IEKIAKAL
+483 IDKIAKAL

-502 ITRPDGKPIES
+502 ITRPDGTPIDG
-513 TSIPYIMSRQNT
+513 TTIPYIMSRQGNT
-525 TQQLN
+525 QKLN
-530 EKYMLDRMDDMRAQ
+530 EKYMLDRMDDMSVQ
-544 ADSLQTTINVME
+544 AAALQDTIDTMG
-556 RMQALMTQMSAITT
+556 RMQALMTQMAGVTQN
-570 SMVGKT
+570 MVAKT
-576 RTMTADITQLRDH
+576 KTMADDITQLRDH

-594 DFVRPIR
+594 DFLRPIR
-601 NYFYWEPNCYNIP
+601 SYFYWEPHCYNIP
-614 VCHSMRSLFDLIDG
+614 VCWSIRSVFDLIDG
-628 TNLLTENT
+628 TNLLTDNV
-636 QELLPD
+636 QELV
-642 LERMAAI
+642 
-649 MPELIAL
+649 PELESLAALMPQLIEL
-656 MPSQIESMKSQRDN
+656 MPSQIESMKSQRDM
-670 MLTQYQTQNSQLE
+670 MLTMQQTQGGQQE
-683 AGAEMSVDSGAMGD
+683 QQAAMGADATDMGD
-697 AFNDAWNADTFYLPP
+697 AFNDAMNADTFYLPP
-712 EAFENK
+712 EAFEND
-718 DFQSG
+718 DFQRG

-738 IAHEDDPLS
+738 IAHEGDPLS
-747 PAGIEKIDGLKT
+747 PDGIDKIDAIET

-772 ARVYLGG
+772 SRIYLGG

-799 IAAIGLIFIIMLI
+799 IAAIGLIFVIMLI
-812 LTRAVIAAAVI
+812 LTRAIVAAAVI

-843 HFVGIEL
+843 HLVGIEL

-875 RLKEEIQAGVGTGL
+875 RLKEEVHAGLHTGL

-950 LLGRWFWWPQKIRT
+950 LLGRWFWWPQRGRT
-964 RPVPVPWG
+964 RPKPVPWPKVPSSRER
-972 AGASGGGDGDGD
+972 AGLHTDT
-984 GDDGGGGAPRA
+984 P
-995 RASAQ
+995 

>member
-1 MCRRATGSAITTFGR
+1 MSTPDER
-16 NNFGFNNFGLNAVED
+16 
-31 RTVHGDKPHFYGIA
+31 KPHFYGVA
-45 RVIRAASIP
+45 RFIRRASIP

-64 FLNVSVPQLEEVG
+64 FLNISVPQLEEVG

-83 MSPDDAPAVISMQRI
+83 MSPEEAPAVISMQRI
-98 GEVFE
+98 GDVFD

-117 QEPLGD
+117 EQPLGD
-123 DTRAYYSELIADLEA
+123 DTRSYYATLIGQLEA
-138 DTKHVEHIQDL
+138 DTAHVEHIQDL
-149 WSDPLTAAGAQSAD
+149 WSDPLTASGAQSAD
-163 GMSTYFQVY
+163 GKATYFQVY

-178 EALANESV
+178 EAKANESV
-186 RAVQELVAESQPP
+186 AAVQELVADSQPP
-199 DGVAAYVT
+199 AGVRAYVT
-207 GASALAAEQEEAG
+207 GASALAAEQENAG
-220 HSSMRF
+220 HDSMRM

-248 TLLILVMVGLSLMT
+248 TLLILTMVGLSLMT

-295 DYAIFLIGRYQEAK
+295 DYAIFLIGRYQEAR
-309 GTGATSE
+309 GSGESAES
-316 EAYYTM
+316 AYYTM

-351 FQSLGVPLALGMLV
+351 FQTLGVPLALGMLV
-365 LIAVAMT
+365 LIMVAMT
-372 FGPAVV
+372 FGPAVI
-378 TVASKFG
+378 TVASRFG
-385 LLAPKRDMRVRG
+385 LLDPKRAMRVRG
-397 WRKVGA
+397 WRKIGA
-403 ATVRWPG
+403 ATARWPG

-435 DRKYL
+435 DRNYL
-440 PADIQSNIGYAAAER
+440 PDDIESNIGYAAAER

-461 LNPEVLMVETD
+461 LNPEMLMVETER
-472 HDLRNPADFIV
+472 DLRNSADFLV

-491 FAVEGIGRVQT
+491 YTVEGIGRVQT
-502 ITRPDGKPIES
+502 ITRPDGTPIKG
-513 TSIPYIMSRQNT
+513 TSIPYIMSRQSG
-525 TQQLN
+525 TQKLN
-530 EKYMLDRMDDMRAQ
+530 EKYMLDRMDDMLVQ
-544 ADSLQTTINVME
+544 AESLQTTITTME
-556 RMQALMTQMSAITT
+556 KMQALMTQMSEVTT
-570 SMVGKT
+570 SMVAKT
-576 RTMTADITQLRDH
+576 KTMTDDITELRDH

-594 DFVRPIR
+594 DFLRPIR
-601 NYFYWEPNCYNIP
+601 NYFYWEPHCYDIP
-614 VCHSMRSLFDLIDG
+614 VCWSMRSIFDLIDG
-628 TNLLTENT
+628 TNLLTDNV
-636 QELLPD
+636 QQLVPD
-642 LERMAAI
+642 LERLAAL

-656 MPSQIESMKSQRDN
+656 LPSQIESMKSQRLN
-670 MLTQYQTQNSQLE
+670 MLAQYQTQNGQLE
-683 AGAEMSVDSGAMGD
+683 AGAEMGVDATDMGD
-697 AFNDAWNADTFYLPP
+697 AFNDAWNDDTFYLPP
-712 EAFENK
+712 EAFDNA
-718 DFQSG
+718 DFQRG
-723 IEQFI
+723 MEQFI

-738 IAHEDDPLS
+738 IAHEGDPLS
-747 PAGIEKIDGLKT
+747 PAGVEKIDAIKT

-772 ARVYLGG
+772 AKVYLGG

-784 KDMADGTRYDLLIAG
+784 KDMADGTQYDLLIAG

-812 LTRAVIAAAVI
+812 LTRAVVAAAVI

-843 HFVGIEL
+843 HLIGIEL

-875 RLKEEIQAGVGTGL
+875 RLKEEVRAGVGTGL

-950 LLGRWFWWPQKIRT
+950 LLGRWFWWPQQVRS
-964 RPVPVPWG
+964 RPRPSPWPT
-972 AGASGGGDGDGD
+972 APPDAPPD
-984 GDDGGGGAPRA
+984 APRA
-995 RASAQ
+995 RASAR

>member
-1 MCRRATGSAITTFGR
+1 MSSVREE
-16 NNFGFNNFGLNAVED
+16 N
-31 RTVHGDKPHFYGIA
+31 HPKPHFYGIA
-45 RVIRAASIP
+45 RFIRRASVP
-54 IILIWVAIAA
+54 IILIWVAVAA
-64 FLNVSVPQLEEVG
+64 FLNVSVPQLEAVG

-83 MSPDDAPAVISMQRI
+83 MSPDEAPAVISMERI

-103 EYESNS
+103 EYESS
-109 SVMIVLEG
+109 SSAMIVLEG
-117 QEPLGD
+117 EQPLGD
-123 DTRAYYSELIADLEA
+123 EARAYYATLIDALEA
-138 DTKHVEHIQDL
+138 DPVHVEHVQDL
-149 WSDPLTAAGAQSAD
+149 WGDPLTAAGAQSGD
-163 GMSTYFQVY
+163 GKSMYFQVN

-186 RAVQELVAESQPP
+186 AAVQKLVADSQPP
-199 DGVAAYVT
+199 EGVQAYVT
-207 GASALAAEQEEAG
+207 GASVLAAEQETAG
-220 HSSMRF
+220 TESLRM

-295 DYAIFLIGRYQEAK
+295 DYAIFLIGRYQEAR
-309 GTGATSE
+309 GSGQTRE
-316 EAYYTM
+316 DAYYTM
-322 FGGTAHVI
+322 FGGNAHVI

-351 FQSLGVPLALGMLV
+351 FQTLGVPLALGMLV
-365 LIAVAMT
+365 LICVAMT

-378 TVASKFG
+378 VVASRFG
-385 LLAPKRDMRVRG
+385 LLEPKRAMRVRG
-397 WRKVGA
+397 WRKIGA

-435 DRKYL
+435 DRNYL
-440 PADIQSNIGYAAAER
+440 PADIQSNVGYAAAER
-455 HFSPAR
+455 HFSPSR
-461 LNPEVLMVETD
+461 LNPEMLMVETD
-472 HDLRNPADFIV
+472 RDLRNSADFIV
-483 IEKIAKAL
+483 IDKIAKAL

-502 ITRPDGKPIES
+502 ITRPDGTPIEG
-513 TSIPYIMSRQNT
+513 TTIPYIMSRQSG
-525 TQQLN
+525 TQKLN
-530 EKYMLDRMDDMRAQ
+530 EKYMLDRMDDMSVQ
-544 ADSLQTTINVME
+544 AASLDNTIATMTK
-556 RMQALMTQMSAITT
+556 MMSLMGQMSDITT
-570 SMVGKT
+570 SMVAKT
-576 RTMTADITQLRDH
+576 KTMAADITELRDH

-594 DFVRPIR
+594 DFLRPVR
-601 NYFYWEPNCYNIP
+601 NYFYWEPHCYNIP
-614 VCHSMRSLFDLIDG
+614 VCWSMRSIFDLIDG
-628 TNLLTENT
+628 TNLLTDNVQDLVPE
-636 QELLPD
+636 
-642 LERMAAI
+642 LERLAAL
-649 MPELIAL
+649 MPELIKL
-656 MPSQIESMKSQRDN
+656 MPSQIESMRSQRDM
-670 MLTQYQTQNSQLE
+670 MLTMQQTQGGQLK
-683 AGAEMSVDSGAMGD
+683 AAAEMGGDATDMGD
-697 AFNDAWNADTFYLPP
+697 AFNDAMNADTFYLPP
-712 EAFENK
+712 EAFQNK

-723 IEQFI
+723 MEQFI

-738 IAHEDDPLS
+738 IAHEGDPLS
-747 PAGIEKIDGLKT
+747 PDGIEKIDALKN

-772 ARVYLGG
+772 STIYLGG

-784 KDMADGTRYDLLIAG
+784 NDMADGTQYDLLIAG

-812 LTRAVIAAAVI
+812 LTRAIVAAAVI

-843 HFVGIEL
+843 HIIGIEL

-875 RLKEEIQAGVGTGL
+875 RLKEEVGAGLHTGL

-915 VSDLTII
+915 VSDLTIM

-950 LLGRWFWWPQKIRT
+950 LLGRWFWWPQKVRT
-964 RPVPVPWG
+964 RPRPVAWG
-972 AGASGGGDGDGD
+972 SGD
-984 GDDGGGGAPRA
+984 PRT
-995 RASAQ
+995 ASARV

>member
-1 MCRRATGSAITTFGR
+1 MNGPR
-16 NNFGFNNFGLNAVED
+16 
-31 RTVHGDKPHFYGIA
+31 PHFYGIA
-45 RVIRAASIP
+45 RFIRLASIP
-54 IILIWVAIAA
+54 IILIWLAIAA
-64 FLNVSVPQLEEVG
+64 FFNISVPQLEEVG

-83 MSPDDAPAVISMQRI
+83 MSPDDAPAVISMEHI

-117 QEPLGD
+117 QEPLRD
-123 DTRAYYSELIADLEA
+123 DSRAYYADLISALEA
-138 DTKHVEHIQDL
+138 DTKHVEHVQDL

-163 GMSTYFQVY
+163 GKSTYFQVY

-186 RAVQELVAESQPP
+186 RAVQELVQTSQPP
-199 DGVAAYVT
+199 EGVDAYVT

-226 VEALTFLVITIMLVL
+226 VEALTFLVITIMLLL

-267 AFLGFHDIIG
+267 AFLGYHDIIG

-295 DYAIFLIGRYQEAK
+295 DYAIFLIGRYQEAR
-309 GTGATSE
+309 GSGATTE

-372 FGPAVV
+372 FGPALV
-378 TVASKFG
+378 TIASKFG
-385 LLAPKRDMRVRG
+385 LLEPKRAMRVRG
-397 WRKVGA
+397 WRKMGA
-403 ATVRWPG
+403 LTVRWPG
-410 AILVASVAVSL
+410 AVLVASVAVSL

-435 DRKYL
+435 DRMYL
-440 PADIQSNIGYAAAER
+440 PDDIESNVGYAAAER

-461 LNPEVLMVETD
+461 LNPEVVMVESD
-472 HDLRNPADFIV
+472 HDLRNSADFLV
-483 IEKIAKAL
+483 IDKIAKAL

-502 ITRPDGKPIES
+502 ITRPDGKPIKS
-513 TSIPYIMSRQNT
+513 TSIPYAMSRQGG
-525 TQQLN
+525 TQDLN
-530 EKYMLDRMDDMRAQ
+530 EKYMLERMDDMLLQ
-544 ADSLQTTINVME
+544 AEELQKTINTME
-556 RMQALMTQMSAITT
+556 KMQSLMGQMSDITN
-570 SMVGKT
+570 SMVAKMKS
-576 RTMTADITQLRDH
+576 MTVNTVELRDH
-589 IADLD
+589 IANLD
-594 DFVRPIR
+594 DFFRPIR
-601 NYFYWEPNCYNIP
+601 NYFYWEPHCYNIP
-614 VCHSMRSLFDLIDG
+614 VCWSMRSLFDMIDG
-628 TNLLTENT
+628 MNT
-636 QELLPD
+636 MTDSIQDMLPD
-642 LERMAAI
+642 MERMAAQ
-649 MPELIAL
+649 MPKLIEL
-656 MPSQIESMKSQRDN
+656 MPSQIESMRSQREM
-670 MLTQYQTQNSQLE
+670 MLKMYQTQNGQLE
-683 AGAEMSVDSGAMGD
+683 QQAAMSEDATAMGD
-697 AFNDAWNADTFYLPP
+697 AFNDAWNSDTFYLPP

-718 DFQSG
+718 DFQRG

-738 IAHEDDPLS
+738 VAHEGDPLS
-747 PAGIEKIDGLKT
+747 PDGIEKIDALRI
-759 AAKEAIKGTPLEG
+759 AAKEAVKGTPLEG
-772 ARVYLGG
+772 SRIYLGG

-799 IAAIGLIFIIMLI
+799 IAAVGLIFIIMLI
-812 LTRAVIAAAVI
+812 LTRAIVAAAVI

-843 HFVGIEL
+843 HIIGIEL

-866 ADYNLLVVS
+866 ADYNLLVVA
-875 RLKEEIQAGVGTGL
+875 RLKEEIGAGLQTGL

-937 LVIRSFMTPSIAA
+937 LVIRSFMTPSIAT
-950 LLGRWFWWPQKIRT
+950 LLGRWFWWPQRVRY
-964 RPVPVPWG
+964 RPVPMPWPKREPQQQI
-972 AGASGGGDGDGD
+972 S
-984 GDDGGGGAPRA
+984 
-995 RASAQ
+995 S

>member
-1 MCRRATGSAITTFGR
+1 MTGP
-16 NNFGFNNFGLNAVED
+16 
-31 RTVHGDKPHFYGIA
+31 KPHFYGIA
-45 RVIRAASIP
+45 RFIRLASVP

-64 FLNVSVPQLEEVG
+64 FLNVSVPQLEDVG

-83 MSPDDAPAVISMQRI
+83 MSPEDAPAVISMQRI

-103 EYESNS
+103 EYKSNS

-117 QEPLGD
+117 DKPLGD
-123 DTRAYYSELIADLEA
+123 DTRRYYSDLISRLEA
-138 DTKHVEHIQDL
+138 DTTHVEHVQDL
-149 WSDPLTAAGAQSAD
+149 WSDPLTASGAQSAD
-163 GMSTYFQVY
+163 GMATYFQVY

-178 EALANESV
+178 EALANQSV
-186 RAVQELVAESQPP
+186 HAVQTVVAESQPP
-199 DGVAAYVT
+199 DGVRAYVT

-220 HSSMRF
+220 HTSMRL

-267 AFLGFHDIIG
+267 AFLGYHDIIG

-295 DYAIFLIGRYQEAK
+295 DYAIFLIGRYQEARGK
-309 GTGATSE
+309 GESPE
-316 EAYYTM
+316 SAYYTM

-351 FQSLGVPLALGMLV
+351 FQTLGVPLALGMLV
-365 LIAVAMT
+365 LIMVAMT

-385 LLAPKRDMRVRG
+385 LLDPKRTMRVRG

-435 DRKYL
+435 DRNYL
-440 PADIQSNIGYAAAER
+440 PDDIQSNVGYAAAER

-461 LNPEVLMVETD
+461 LNPEMLMVETD
-472 HDLRNPADFIV
+472 RDLRNSADFLV

-491 FAVEGIGRVQT
+491 FKVEGIGRVQT
-502 ITRPDGKPIES
+502 ITRPDGTPIKS
-513 TSIPYIMSRQNT
+513 TSIPYIMSRQSG
-525 TQQLN
+525 TQKLN
-530 EKYMLDRMDDMRAQ
+530 EKYMMDRMDDMLVQ
-544 ADSLQTTINVME
+544 ADSLQTTINTME
-556 RMQALMTQMSAITT
+556 RMQSLMGQMSEVTT
-570 SMVGKT
+570 SMVAKT
-576 RTMTADITQLRDH
+576 KTMTADITELRDH

-594 DFVRPIR
+594 DFLRPVR
-601 NYFYWEPNCYNIP
+601 NYFYWEPHCYNIP
-614 VCHSMRSLFDLIDG
+614 VCWSMRSIFDLIDG
-628 TNLLTENT
+628 TNMLTDNV
-636 QELLPD
+636 QQLVPD
-642 LERMAAI
+642 LERLAAL
-649 MPELIAL
+649 MPELIKL
-656 MPSQIESMKSQRDN
+656 MPSQIESMRSQREM
-670 MLTQYQTQNSQLE
+670 MLTMYQTQNGQMQ
-683 AGAEMSVDSGAMGD
+683 AGAEMGADATDMGD
-697 AFNDAWNADTFYLPP
+697 AFNDARNDDTFYLPP
-712 EAFENK
+712 EAFDNA
-718 DFQSG
+718 DFQRG
-723 IEQFI
+723 MEQFI
-728 SPNGHAVRFI
+728 SPNGKAVRFI
-738 IAHEDDPLS
+738 IAHEGDPLS
-747 PAGIEKIDGLKT
+747 PAGVEKIDAIKS

-772 ARVYLGG
+772 SKIYLGG

-784 KDMADGTRYDLLIAG
+784 KDMADGTQYDLLIAG

-812 LTRAVIAAAVI
+812 LTRAIVAAAVI

-843 HFVGIEL
+843 HLVGIEL

-875 RLKEEIQAGVGTGL
+875 RLKEEVHAGIGTGL

-950 LLGRWFWWPQKIRT
+950 MLGSWFWWPQRVRPRP
-964 RPVPVPWG
+964 RPVPWPG
-972 AGASGGGDGDGD
+972 
-984 GDDGGGGAPRA
+984 PRD
-995 RASAQ
+995 REQSLQP

>member
-1 MCRRATGSAITTFGR
+1 MDGHER
-16 NNFGFNNFGLNAVED
+16 
-31 RTVHGDKPHFYGIA
+31 PHFYGIA
-45 RVIRAASIP
+45 RFIRLASLP
-54 IILIWVAIAA
+54 VVLIWVGIAV
-64 FLNVSVPQLEEVG
+64 FLNVVVPQLEEVG

-83 MSPDDAPAVISMQRI
+83 MSPDDAPSVISMLRI

-109 SVMIVLEG
+109 SAMIVLEG
-117 QEPLGD
+117 EQPLGEEA
-123 DTRAYYSELIADLEA
+123 RAYYADLITDLEA
-138 DTKHVEHIQDL
+138 DTRHVEHVQDL

-163 GMSTYFQVY
+163 GRATYFQVY

-186 RAVQELVAESQPP
+186 RAVQDLVEASQPP
-199 DGVAAYVT
+199 DGVAAFVT
-207 GASALAAEQEEAG
+207 GPSALAAEQEDAG
-220 HSSMRF
+220 NESLRM
-226 VEALTFLVITIMLVL
+226 VEALTFLVITIMLLL
-241 FFRSIVT
+241 FFRSILT
-248 TLLILVMVGLSLMT
+248 TLVILVMVGLSLMV
-262 VRGAV
+262 VRGTV
-267 AFLGFHDIIG
+267 SFLGFYEIIG

-295 DYAIFLIGRYQEAK
+295 DYAIFLIGRYQEARGK
-309 GTGATSE
+309 GASTE

-351 FQSLGVPLALGMLV
+351 FNSLGVPLALGMLV
-365 LIAVAMT
+365 LIAVALT

-378 TVASKFG
+378 TIASRFG
-385 LLAPKRDMRVRG
+385 LLEPKRAMRVRG
-397 WRKVGA
+397 WRKIGA

-410 AILVASVAVSL
+410 AVLVASIAVSL

-435 DRKYL
+435 DRIYL
-440 PADIQSNIGYAAAER
+440 PDDIESSIGYAAAER

-472 HDLRNPADFIV
+472 RDLRNSADFLV
-483 IEKIAKAL
+483 IEKIAKEL

-502 ITRPDGKPIES
+502 ITRPDGTPIKS
-513 TSIPYIMSRQNT
+513 TSIPYMMSRQGG
-525 TQQLN
+525 TQDLN
-530 EKYMLDRMDDMRAQ
+530 QKYMSDRMADMLVQ
-544 ADSLQTTINVME
+544 ADELQTTINT
-556 RMQALMTQMSAITT
+556 MQEMQSLMTQMSEVTI
-570 SMVGKT
+570 SMVAKT
-576 RTMTADITQLRDH
+576 KTMADNVTDLRDN
-589 IADLD
+589 IANLD
-594 DFVRPIR
+594 DFLRPLR
-601 NYFYWEPNCYNIP
+601 NYFYWEPHCFNIP
-614 VCHSMRSLFDLIDG
+614 VCWSIRSIFDLIDG
-628 TNLLTENT
+628 TNLLTDNI
-636 QELLPD
+636 QELVPD
-642 LERMAAI
+642 LERLARL

-656 MPSQIESMKSQRDN
+656 MPQQIESMQSQRTM
-670 MLTQYQTQNSQLE
+670 MLTMYQTQNGQLE
-683 AGAEMSVDSGAMGD
+683 QMAALREDATAMGD
-697 AFNDAWNADTFYLPP
+697 AFNDAWNADSFYLPP
-712 EAFENK
+712 EAFDNA
-718 DFQSG
+718 DFQRG

-728 SPNGHAVRFI
+728 SPNGEAVRFI
-738 IAHEDDPLS
+738 IAHEGDPLS
-747 PAGIEKIDGLKT
+747 PAGIEKIDALKT
-759 AAKEAIKGTPLEG
+759 AAKEAVKGTPLEG
-772 ARVYLGG
+772 STIYLGG

-799 IAAIGLIFIIMLI
+799 IAAIGLIFVIMLI
-812 LTRAVIAAAVI
+812 LTRAIVAAAVI

-843 HFVGIEL
+843 HLIGIEL

-866 ADYNLLVVS
+866 ADYNLLVVA
-875 RLKEEIQAGVGTGL
+875 RLKEEIHAGVNTGL

-937 LVIRSFMTPSIAA
+937 LVIRSFMTPSLAA
-950 LLGRWFWWPQKIRT
+950 LLGRWFWWPQRVRP
-964 RPVPVPWG
+964 RPVPSPW
-972 AGASGGGDGDGD
+972 
-984 GDDGGGGAPRA
+984 PPPVA
-995 RASAQ
+995 RADAPAG